1 MTSCA
6 LAFVHKRHENALAD
20 RVGVRLAAP
29 DGGRLSAS
37 RARTSITVAR
47 EKLSQPT
54 NQIPKVGWVPLLLF
68 PPLI

>member
-6 LAFVHKRHENALAD
+6 LACVHKRHENALAD
-20 RVGVRLAAP
+20 RVGVRRAA

-37 RARTSITVAR
+37 RTRTPITVAR

-54 NQIPKVGWVPLLLF
+54 NQIPKVGWVPLLCF
-68 PPLI
+68 RR